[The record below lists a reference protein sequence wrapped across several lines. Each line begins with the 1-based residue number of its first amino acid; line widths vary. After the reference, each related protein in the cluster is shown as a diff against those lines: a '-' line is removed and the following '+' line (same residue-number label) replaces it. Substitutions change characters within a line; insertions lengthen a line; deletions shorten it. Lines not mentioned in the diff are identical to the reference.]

1 MDLLVSTY
9 IKLGIIS
16 VGIATGYR
24 REQVLT
30 TANHHFWYFLLVA
43 FAGEILDIVMARL
56 LCNNYPYYHV
66 FRPLYYALL
75 TLALSSEMGKLK
87 KTFILSIPITWIIA
101 LLNAV
106 YLQPPDRQLNTLI
119 IIISSVLLIL
129 QVLFYVAF
137 LFENH
142 NWKETIYHYSF
153 WIAMGILINSI
164 SSFLSL
170 GIYNF
175 IEGEGQSAL
184 VPILIV
190 SEWLFYG
197 SFIVNFIL
205 QKQKAE
211 T

>member
-1 MDLLVSTY
+1 V
-9 IKLGIIS
+9 
-16 VGIATGYR
+16 
-24 REQVLT
+24 
-30 TANHHFWYFLLVA
+30 
-43 FAGEILDIVMARL
+43 
-56 LCNNYPYYHV
+56 
-66 FRPLYYALL
+66 
-75 TLALSSEMGKLK
+75 
-87 KTFILSIPITWIIA
+87 TWIIA
-101 LLNAV
+101 LINAI
-106 YLQPPDRQLNTLI
+106 YFQHPDRQLNTLVI
-119 IIISSVLLIL
+119 IIISVLLIL

-142 NWKETIYHYSF
+142 NWKETIYHHSF

-175 IEGEGQSAL
+175 IEGEGQKAL

-190 SEWLFYG
+190 SEWLFYS
-197 SFIVNFIL
+197 SFIINFIL

>member
-1 MDLLVSTY
+1 
-9 IKLGIIS
+9 
-16 VGIATGYR
+16 
-24 REQVLT
+24 
-30 TANHHFWYFLLVA
+30 
-43 FAGEILDIVMARL
+43 
-56 LCNNYPYYHV
+56 
-66 FRPLYYALL
+66 
-75 TLALSSEMGKLK
+75 
-87 KTFILSIPITWIIA
+87 
-101 LLNAV
+101 
-106 YLQPPDRQLNTLI
+106 
-119 IIISSVLLIL
+119 
-129 QVLFYVAF
+129 
-137 LFENH
+137 
-142 NWKETIYHYSF
+142 
-153 WIAMGILINSI
+153 MGILINSI

>member
-87 KTFILSIPITWIIA
+87 K
-101 LLNAV
+101 NV
-106 YLQPPDRQLNTLI
+106 YTQHT
-119 IIISSVLLIL
+119 
-129 QVLFYVAF
+129 
-137 LFENH
+137 
-142 NWKETIYHYSF
+142 HY
-153 WIAMGILINSI
+153 LDH
-164 SSFLSL
+164 
-170 GIYNF
+170 
-175 IEGEGQSAL
+175 
-184 VPILIV
+184 
-190 SEWLFYG
+190 
-197 SFIVNFIL
+197 SFIKCGIPST
-205 QKQKAE
+205 A
-211 T
+211 